1 MRKVT
6 IVAVFML
13 VFGSLALAQI
23 EPKAFEVPKTEFFIG
38 YAYQYADTS
47 GTYAGTSNT
56 VPVSSTSL
64 NGFGFEFAHYLH
76 GNFGYIVDFSRG
88 SNSKVDSTGIK
99 YLRATY
105 MAGPSYRLHRYGFFS
120 PSVHALAGVDH
131 AVFTYPVSYSA
142 FDYANTEFAAAAG
155 VTVDGNLSRHVG
167 IRLGQ
172 ADYIYTHHYGTN
184 QGSFRYLG
192 GLVVRF

>member
-76 GNFGYIVDFSRG
+76 GNFG
-88 SNSKVDSTGIK
+88 
-99 YLRATY
+99 
-105 MAGPSYRLHRYGFFS
+105 
-120 PSVHALAGVDH
+120 
-131 AVFTYPVSYSA
+131 
-142 FDYANTEFAAAAG
+142 
-155 VTVDGNLSRHVG
+155 
-167 IRLGQ
+167 
-172 ADYIYTHHYGTN
+172 
-184 QGSFRYLG
+184 
-192 GLVVRF
+192 